1 METTLV
7 NWIRTFRN
15 LPKECN
21 SLIELSDGLILGH
34 ILAQLIPSSFH
45 ADILK
50 KEAETNDFLK
60 LANLKNI
67 VKTLD
72 KYYQEELGLPSI
84 IDEDSEDSVDVNAI
98 TKAGD
103 LAQISRLVQLILGVA
118 VECEN
123 KVLYIQEIMKM
134 DPSSQ
139 KELMVLIN
147 GILTK
152 HQQQKSLHSI
162 EVSPRH
168 HQDSN
173 DNTVG
178 VDEDFLKELDEEADH
193 FQEFQSELAK
203 WKEKYEKLKQEHNSV
218 VSENANLLAEKESL
232 HSMVAT
238 LEEAIENSKKSSNK
252 SVMDDSFEFRQD
264 KHVEE
269 QQKLYAELEDKQLT
283 IQELRKRVDE
293 LSKVASE
300 ARSLRDENDI
310 LREKAAQVEDLED
323 RLKKVTKRAD
333 AAVDLKKQLKT
344 LEEQNENL
352 LKAKFELEEET
363 RKTASLKAQLEKYK
377 DQVASLTGQV
387 HSLTSSI
394 EDKSHD
400 LKSLQDQIH
409 SLQDEGKHKQ
419 QRIEQLSKEIRKLQD
434 KDDTEG
440 ESLSE
445 AISGF
450 DMNEKLMR
458 LELENKRLRESSASE
473 SPAMVDLENK
483 LDDANRLNTRYS
495 KEIEELKKRLRDAES
510 GAPQTTSS
518 TKSDEEF
525 KELKQLH
532 QTLSEQH
539 EQTVAALKALE
550 SDNKKQLEEINN
562 LLKEKQKASDDK
574 HAVID
579 LNAKLKAS
587 NEKLAALSTEK
598 TKLEGYLRTAKQ
610 MIREERSKIK
620 DVQSSQMAQAQTQYE
635 EAVQSLKNQL
645 KDKERELTHF
655 KNLLEESK
663 ESSSREQRLLSSAFY
678 ELGLDL
684 QRLKAPKP
692 PTDPNGTQQVAQPK
706 SLLNQM
712 RNNLE
717 KKS

>member
-21 SLIELSDGLILGH
+21 FLIELSDGLILGH
-34 ILAQLIPSSFH
+34 ILGQLIPSSFQ
-45 ADILK
+45 ADVLK
-50 KEAETNDFLK
+50 RDAETNDFLK

-67 VKTLD
+67 VKALD

-98 TKAGD
+98 AKAGD
-103 LAQISRLVQLILGVA
+103 LGQISRLVQLILGVA

-123 KVLYIQEIMKM
+123 KVLYIQEIMKL

-162 EVSPRH
+162 EISPRRH
-168 HQDSN
+168 SDAN

-193 FQEFQSELAK
+193 FQEFQSELSK
-203 WKEKYEKLKQEHNSV
+203 WKEKYDKLKQEHNNV

-238 LEEAIENSKKSSNK
+238 LEEALESSKKSSNK
-252 SVMDDSFEFRQD
+252 SVMDESFEFRQD

-283 IQELRKRVDE
+283 IQELKKRVDE
-293 LSKVASE
+293 LSKVAQE

-323 RLKKVTKRAD
+323 RLKKVSKRAD
-333 AAVDLKKQLKT
+333 AAADLKKQLKT

-352 LKAKFELEEET
+352 LKSKYELEEET

-377 DQVASLTGQV
+377 DQVAALTGQV
-387 HSLTSSI
+387 HSLTSSL
-394 EDKSHD
+394 EDKNHE
-400 LKSLQDQIH
+400 LKALQDQIH
-409 SLQDEGKHKQ
+409 SLQDESKHKQ
-419 QRIEQLSKEIRKLQD
+419 QRIDQLSKELRKLQD

-450 DMNEKLMR
+450 DINEKLMR
-458 LELENKRLRESSASE
+458 LEIENKRLRESSASD

-483 LDDANRLNTRYS
+483 LDDANRLNSRYS
-495 KEIEELKKRLRDAES
+495 KEIEELKKKLRDAES
-510 GAPQTTSS
+510 GASQTTS
-518 TKSDEEF
+518 KSDDEL
-525 KELKQLH
+525 KELKQSH

-562 LLKEKQKASDDK
+562 LLKEKQKANDDK

-587 NEKLAALSTEK
+587 NEKLAALTAEK

-620 DVQSSQMAQAQTQYE
+620 DTQSSQLAQAQTQYE
-635 EAVQSLKNQL
+635 EVVQSLKNQL
-645 KDKERELTHF
+645 KDKERELAHF

-692 PTDPNGTQQVAQPK
+692 PTDPIGTQAAVQPK